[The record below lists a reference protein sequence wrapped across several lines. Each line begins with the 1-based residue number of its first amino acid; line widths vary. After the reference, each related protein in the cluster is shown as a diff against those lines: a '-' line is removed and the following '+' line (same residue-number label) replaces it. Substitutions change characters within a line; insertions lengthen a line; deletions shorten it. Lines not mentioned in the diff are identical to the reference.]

1 MLFRVG
7 MNVFSIGLATAISF
21 YSRWPL
27 IGKII
32 VWPISWFIF
41 TGIYIWMA
49 SIALLPRL
57 ILFQKEKDPGDFQ
70 RLGLG

>member
-32 VWPISWFIF
+32 VWPIS
-41 TGIYIWMA
+41 
-49 SIALLPRL
+49 
-57 ILFQKEKDPGDFQ
+57 
-70 RLGLG
+70 